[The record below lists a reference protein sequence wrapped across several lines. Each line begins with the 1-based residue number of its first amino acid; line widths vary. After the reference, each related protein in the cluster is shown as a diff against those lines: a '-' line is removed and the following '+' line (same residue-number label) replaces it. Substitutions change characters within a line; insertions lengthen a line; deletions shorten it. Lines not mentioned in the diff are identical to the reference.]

1 MPGDSNR
8 RRRVA
13 ELLKR
18 ELAVLVQQE
27 LDDPRVHGVTI
38 TAVEVSRD
46 LSSAKIYFTTLAEA
60 EGAAQTAAALNKAAG
75 FLRRELMRRV
85 VLRGVPQLRFRFD
98 ESVKKGAALTS
109 LIERA
114 LAEDSEHKVE

>member
-18 ELAVLVQQE
+18 ELAVLIQQE
-27 LDDPRVHGVTI
+27 LDDPRFHGVTI
-38 TAVEVSRD
+38 TAVEVSAD
-46 LSSAKIYFTTLAEA
+46 LSSARIYFTTLAEDEA
-60 EGAAQTAAALNKAAG
+60 VAQSAAALNKAAG
-75 FLRRELMRRV
+75 FLRRALMSRV
-85 VLRGVPQLRFRFD
+85 VLRGVPQLKFRFD
-98 ESVKKGAALTS
+98 ESVKKGMALAG

-114 LAEDSEHKVE
+114 MAEDSERKAE

>member
-18 ELAVLVQQE
+18 ELAILVQQE

-38 TAVEVSRD
+38 TAVEVSAD
-46 LSSAKIYFTTLAEA
+46 LSNAKIYFTTLAED
-60 EGAAQTAAALNKAAG
+60 EETAKTVVALNKAAG
-75 FLRRELMRRV
+75 FLRRALMRRV
-85 VLRGVPQLRFRFD
+85 VLRSVPQLRFRFD
-98 ESVKKGAALTS
+98 ESVKKGAALTG

>member
-38 TAVEVSRD
+38 TAVEVSAD
-46 LSSAKIYFTTLAEA
+46 LSSGKIYFTTLAEG
-60 EGAAQTAAALNKAAG
+60 EEAAQAALALNKAAG
-75 FLRRELMRRV
+75 FLRRALRGRV
-85 VLRGVPQLRFRFD
+85 VLRAVPQLRFRFD
-98 ESVKKGAALTS
+98 ESVKKGVALTG

-114 LAEDSEHKVE
+114 IAEDSEHKAE

>member
-1 MPGDSNR
+1 MAGDSNR

-18 ELAVLVQQE
+18 ELAILVQQE

-38 TAVEVSRD
+38 TAVEVSAD
-46 LSSAKIYFTTLAEA
+46 LSSAKIYFTTLAEG
-60 EGAAQTAAALNKAAG
+60 EEVERAAVALNKAAG
-75 FLRRELMRRV
+75 FLRRALLHRV
-85 VLRGVPQLRFRFD
+85 VLRSVPQLRFRFD
-98 ESVKKGAALTS
+98 DSVKKGAALTG

-114 LAEDSEHKVE
+114 VAEDSEHKIE

>member
-18 ELAVLVQQE
+18 ELAVLIQQE
-27 LDDPRVHGVTI
+27 LDDPRFHGVTI
-38 TAVEVSRD
+38 TAVEVSAD
-46 LSSAKIYFTTLAEA
+46 LSSARIYFTTLAED
-60 EGAAQTAAALNKAAG
+60 EEAAKSAAALNKAAG
-75 FLRRELMRRV
+75 FLRRALMGRV
-85 VLRGVPQLRFRFD
+85 VLRGVPQLKFRFD
-98 ESVKKGAALTS
+98 ESVKKGMALAG

-114 LAEDSEHKVE
+114 VAEDSKRKAE